1 MKQVEDT
8 QTKALEYFKS
18 TRHII
23 VYYEDILKNHTVRHY
38 CYRKAGTPLIVE
50 SFFCLNMGS

>member
-1 MKQVEDT
+1 MKQVEET

-23 VYYEDILKNHTVRHY
+23 VYYEDILKNHTVRHTIVTG
-38 CYRKAGTPLIVE
+38 KLIPRSSLKH
-50 SFFCLNMGS
+50 SFV

>member
-23 VYYEDILKNHTVRHY
+23 VYYEDILKNHTVRH
-38 CYRKAGTPLIVE
+38 TIVTGKLVLHSSLNH
-50 SFFCLNMGS
+50 SFV